1 MAKTVRDTRL
11 DTRAAR
17 ARLTTCGKPY
27 WRSIDP
33 GTHLGYRK
41 GKTGGKWLVRWYA
54 GGGRYQEEMIGPAD
68 DGADPD
74 GIGILSFTQA
84 QAQARLRAA
93 RFAQNAAGLTP
104 DLEKYTVADAL
115 QAYLLWMEQHR
126 KSAADARNRA
136 EAFILPALGTLP
148 INRLTPARIRAWLT
162 TLASQPP
169 RVRTRPGQAQR
180 YRETD
185 HDPDAARKRKATVNR
200 ILTTLKAA
208 LNLAW
213 REGLATDDSA
223 WRKVKPFPQADAARL
238 RYLTVHECQRL
249 MNASPG
255 DLRDLVQA
263 ALATGCRHGEL
274 ARLVT
279 ADFNPTSGTVHI
291 RQTKSGHGRHVVL
304 TEEGIDLFNR
314 LAIGR
319 PADAL
324 LLSPGAASNWPRGAN
339 LPSDSNQNRGSNL
352 PSWTHNRNQRPLRQA
367 CQNARIDP
375 PISFHVLRHSYASLA
390 VMAGM
395 PLLVLAQNLGH
406 RDTRMIEKHYG
417 HLAPSY
423 VAEAIRASAPRF
435 GLDAPSNVVALP
447 VAKVR

>member
-1 MAKTVRDTRL
+1 MAKTIRDTRL

-17 ARLTTCGKPY
+17 ARLSARGKPY
-27 WRSIDP
+27 WRAVDP

-54 GGGRYQEEMIGPAD
+54 GDGRYQEEAIGPTD

-74 GIGILSFTQA
+74 GIGILSFAQA
-84 QAQARLRAA
+84 QAQARQRAA

-115 QAYLLWMEQHR
+115 HAYLLWMEQHR

-136 EAFILPALGTLP
+136 EAFILPTLGTIP
-148 INRLTPARIRAWLT
+148 VNRLTSTEIRAWLT
-162 TLASQPP
+162 ALASQPP
-169 RVRTRPGQAQR
+169 RVRTRPGHAQH
-180 YRETD
+180 YRETS
-185 HDPDAARKRKATVNR
+185 HDPDAVRKRKATANR

-208 LNLAW
+208 LNMAW
-213 REGLATDDSA
+213 QEERATDDSA
-223 WRKVKPFPQADAARL
+223 WRKVKPFPKTDAARL
-238 RYLTVHECQRL
+238 RYLTIHECQRL
-249 MNASPG
+249 INASPG
-255 DLRDLVQA
+255 NLRDLVQA

-274 ARLVT
+274 AGLVV

-291 RQTKSGHGRHVVL
+291 RQAKSGHGRHVVL
-304 TEEGIDLFNR
+304 TEEGIALFNR
-314 LAIGR
+314 LATGR

-324 LLSPGAASNWPRGAN
+324 LLSPGAD
-339 LPSDSNQNRGSNL
+339 L
-352 PSWTHNRNQRPLRQA
+352 SWTHNRNQRPLREA

-375 PISFHVLRHSYASLA
+375 PISFHALRHTYASLA
-390 VMAGM
+390 VMAEKPM

-406 RDTRMIEKHYG
+406 RDTRMVEKHYG

-423 VAEAIRASAPRF
+423 VTEAIRASAPRF
-435 GLDAPSNVVALP
+435 GLESPSNVVTLP
-447 VAKVR
+447 VSKAR

>member
-17 ARLTTCGKPY
+17 ARLSACGKPY

-54 GGGRYQEEMIGPAD
+54 GDGRYQEEGIGPAD
-68 DGADPD
+68 DAADPD
-74 GIGILSFTQA
+74 GIGILSFA
-84 QAQARLRAA
+84 QAQAKARQRAA
-93 RFAQNAAGLTP
+93 RFAQNAAGLIP

-136 EAFILPALGTLP
+136 EAFILPTLGTIP

-169 RVRTRPGQAQR
+169 RMRTRPGQAQR

-238 RYLTVHECQRL
+238 RYLTINECQRL

-255 DLRDLVQA
+255 DLRNLVQA

-274 ARLVT
+274 AALVI
-279 ADFNPTSGTVHI
+279 ADFNPISGTVHI
-291 RQTKSGHGRHVVL
+291 RQAKSGHGRHVVL

-324 LLSPGAASNWPRGAN
+324 LLSPGAD
-339 LPSDSNQNRGSNL
+339 L
-352 PSWTHNRNQRPLRQA
+352 SWTHNRNQRPLRQA

-435 GLDAPSNVVALP
+435 GLEPPSNVVTLP
-447 VAKVR
+447 VVKAR

>member
-17 ARLTTCGKPY
+17 ARILARSKPY

-54 GGGRYQEEMIGPAD
+54 GDGRYQEEMIGPAD

-74 GIGILSFTQA
+74 GVGILSFA
-84 QAQARLRAA
+84 QAQAKARQRAA

-115 QAYLLWMEQHR
+115 RDYLLWMEQHR

-136 EAFILPALGTLP
+136 EAFILPALGTIP
-148 INRLTPARIRAWLT
+148 ISRLTPARIRAWLT
-162 TLASQPP
+162 ALASQPP
-169 RVRTRPGQAQR
+169 RVRTRPGQAQH

-185 HDPDAARKRKATVNR
+185 HDPEALRKRKATVNR

-213 REGLATDDSA
+213 REGLAGDDSA
-223 WRKVKPFPQADAARL
+223 WRKVKPFPQVDAARL
-238 RYLTVHECQRL
+238 RYLTIDECQRL

-274 ARLVT
+274 ARLVV
-279 ADFNPTSGTVHI
+279 ADFNPASGTVHI
-291 RQTKSGHGRHVVL
+291 RLAKNGRGRHVVL
-304 TEEGIDLFNR
+304 TEEGIALFNR

-319 PADAL
+319 PANAL
-324 LLSPGAASNWPRGAN
+324 LLSPGGD
-339 LPSDSNQNRGSNL
+339 L
-352 PSWTHNRNQRPLRQA
+352 SWTHNRNQRPLREA

-375 PISFHVLRHSYASLA
+375 PISFHVLRHTYASLA

-406 RDTRMIEKHYG
+406 RDTRMVEKHYG

-423 VAEAIRASAPRF
+423 VTEAIRASAPRF
-435 GLDAPSNVVALP
+435 GLESPSNVVVLP
-447 VAKVR
+447 VSKAR

>member
-11 DTRAAR
+11 DTRTARTRLAAR
-17 ARLTTCGKPY
+17 GKPY

-54 GGGRYQEEMIGPAD
+54 GNGRYQEEVIGPAD
-68 DGADPD
+68 DGADSD
-74 GIGILSFTQA
+74 GIGILSFAQA
-84 QAQARLRAA
+84 QAQARQRAA
-93 RFAQNAAGLTP
+93 GFAQSAVGMTP
-104 DLEKYTVADAL
+104 NLEQYTVADAL
-115 QAYLLWMEQHR
+115 HAYLLWMEQHR

-136 EAFILPALGTLP
+136 EAFILPTLGPLP
-148 INRLTPARIRAWLT
+148 IRRLTPALLRAWLA

-169 RVRTRPGQAQR
+169 RIRTRPGQAQR

-223 WRKVKPFPQADAARL
+223 WRKVQPFPQVDAARL
-238 RYLTVHECQRL
+238 RYLTVPECQRL
-249 MNASPG
+249 INASSA
-255 DLRDLVQA
+255 DLRDLIQA

-274 ARLVT
+274 ARLVV
-279 ADFNPTSGTVHI
+279 ADFNPASGTVHI
-291 RQTKSGHGRHVVL
+291 RQAKSGHGRHVVL
-304 TEEGIDLFNR
+304 TEEGITLFNR
-314 LAIGR
+314 LATGR
-319 PADAL
+319 TADTL
-324 LLSPGAASNWPRGAN
+324 LLSPGDG
-339 LPSDSNQNRGSNL
+339 L
-352 PSWTHNRNQRPLRQA
+352 SWTHNRNQRPLRQA

-375 PISFHVLRHSYASLA
+375 PISFHVLRHTYASLA
-390 VMAGM
+390 TMSGM

-406 RDTRMIEKHYG
+406 RDTRMVEKHYG

-423 VAEAIRASAPRF
+423 VAETIRASAPRF
-435 GLDAPSNVVALP
+435 GLAPPSNVVNLP
-447 VAKVR
+447 VAQVR